1 MHVSLIGQ
9 STLLI
14 NMSGVLMMTDPW
26 WGQWENIRAVPM
38 SLDPDKIGG
47 LDLMLVSH
55 NHIDHWSNPA
65 IALAGRLGCQVVGSK
80 KAVERARKKG
90 LTKLAALAPGDKFT
104 FRDITILAVP
114 AVHPFAPDAIGFVVS
129 GEQTLYF
136 SGDSRYKLP
145 VKEALKGISLDVAFL
160 QVAAS
165 TYPFVGRDGMDLAEA
180 ALFVQEIKPGV
191 VVPIHYQVKG
201 KVLEPAALRAWQ
213 IPARLVVLEP
223 GTTSVI

>member
-1 MHVSLIGQ
+1 MDVSLIGQ

-26 WGQWENIRAVPM
+26 WGQWENIRAVPLAM
-38 SLDPDKIGG
+38 DPNKLEK

-55 NHIDHWSNPA
+55 NHIDHWSDPA
-65 IALAGRLGCQVVGSK
+65 IRLAGKLGCRVVGSK
-80 KAVERARKKG
+80 KAVERGRKKG
-90 LTKLAALAPGDKFT
+90 LAKLTALAPGDKFT
-104 FRDITILAVP
+104 FADITILAVP

-129 GEQTLYF
+129 GERTFYF
-136 SGDSRYKLP
+136 SGDSRYKPSVRQGLN
-145 VKEALKGISLDVAFL
+145 GISLDVAFL

-180 ALFVQEIKPGV
+180 AAFVREIKPKA
-191 VVPIHYQVKG
+191 VVPMHYQVKG
-201 KVLEPAALRAWQ
+201 KVLESSTLRAWQ
-213 IPARLVVLEP
+213 IPAKLVVLEP